1 METFLGDVPRPP
13 QLGGP
18 VVVSQRGDQFASR
31 ERVDDKERYVTLKG
45 PSPSFDRIYN
55 GATWIGDR
63 LVYYAVKDG
72 KDVLVDGDKVIDL
85 EGTATSPLVSPRLW
99 PSPDATGYCAF
110 SSDGTKVRWFLDGE
124 PQVSTFDRL
133 APVLRITQGRSTRL
147 FAGVNDCTWK
157 VVGHPPSA
165 EVNWD
170 VIHEICATS
179 DGSVVF
185 VYGERASLPMLMRN
199 GEEVL
204 REKMFSFTASRDGSS
219 WHAVVDRSSD
229 GQSLMELLM
238 NGQVVAQASADESRH
253 QFYASADGSSWAW
266 IILSAD
272 YSSALLKRPGAA
284 DQPFESVPLQFF
296 LSDDGARMA
305 YVRVAV
311 AAPSQVQM
319 VVDGVPQQPH
329 PSIAGTTFRF
339 GPEKAYAYAVID
351 EMSSVVHSHLG
362 AGPAFEETSQ
372 ILFLPD
378 GRPVYTGSRT
388 GERYIVV
395 GAEPHLLPADE
406 LHALRT
412 LRLEGEQVFVLGR
425 RGDAVI
431 QFRLATD

>member
-1 METFLGDVPRPP
+1 M
-13 QLGGP
+13 
-18 VVVSQRGDQFASR
+18 VVSQRGDQFASR

-45 PSPSFDRIYN
+45 SSPAYERIYN
-55 GATWIGDR
+55 GATWIDDR

-72 KDVLVDGDKVIDL
+72 KDVLVDGEKVIDL
-85 EGTATSPLVSPRLW
+85 EGSATSPLVSPRLW
-99 PSPDATGYCAF
+99 PSPDTTGYCAF

-124 PQVSTFDRL
+124 AQVTTFDRL
-133 APVLRITQGRSTRL
+133 APVLRMTQGRSTRL

-157 VVGHPPSA
+157 VVGHPASA
-165 EVNWD
+165 AVDWD

-179 DGSVVF
+179 DGTVVF

-204 REKMFSFTASRDGSS
+204 REKMFSFAASRDGAS
-219 WHAVVDRSSD
+219 WHAVVDRSVD
-229 GQSLMELLM
+229 GQPMMELLK
-238 NGQVVAQASADESRH
+238 NGHPVAQASADESRH
-253 QFYASADGSSWAW
+253 QFYSSADGSSWAW

-272 YSSALLKRPGAA
+272 YSSAQLKRPGAA

-296 LSDDGARMA
+296 LSEDGTRVA

-319 VVDGVPQQPH
+319 VVDGVPQPSH

-339 GPEKAYAYAVID
+339 GPEKAFAYVVAD
-351 EMSSVVHSHLG
+351 EMNSIVHSHLG
-362 AGPAFEETSQ
+362 AGPAFDETSQ

-378 GRPVYTGSRT
+378 GRPVYTGSRM

-395 GAEPHLLPADE
+395 GTEPHLVPADE

-412 LRLEGEQVFVLGR
+412 LRLEGTKVFVLGR
-425 RGDAVI
+425 RGDTVI
-431 QFRLATD
+431 QFRLTTD